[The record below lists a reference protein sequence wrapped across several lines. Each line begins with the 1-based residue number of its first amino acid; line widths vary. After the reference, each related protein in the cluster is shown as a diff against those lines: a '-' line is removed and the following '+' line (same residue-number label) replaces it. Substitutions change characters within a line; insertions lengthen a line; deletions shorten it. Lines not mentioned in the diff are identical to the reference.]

1 MWTGGLKKSLIPWK
15 KNRRHNMNI
24 RLNIGGG
31 IQPLIQKGG
40 KALILVST
48 TSMEGGQ
55 RRKGVIPRG

>member
-1 MWTGGLKKSLIPWK
+1 
-15 KNRRHNMNI
+15 MNI

>member
-1 MWTGGLKKSLIPWK
+1 
-15 KNRRHNMNI
+15 MNI
-24 RLNIGGG
+24 RLNIGG

-55 RRKGVIPRG
+55 RRKGVIPRGC